1 MNSIIALRCLG
12 YSLDDPQVIRAMDE
26 FEKLGIEEEDTFRMQ
41 PCKSPVWDT
50 AYALFAL
57 GESGV
62 PADRSPHG
70 AAVPTGCCRSRSR
83 VAGDW
88 KVKNKQGQPGGW
100 YFEFNNEFYPDV
112 DDSAH
117 GLPGV

>member
-1 MNSIIALRCLG
+1 
-12 YSLDDPQVIRAMDE
+12 MDE

-62 PADRSPHG
+62 PRPIRA
-70 AAVPTGCCRSRSR
+70 
-83 VAGDW
+83 W
-88 KVKNKQGQPGGW
+88 
-100 YFEFNNEFYPDV
+100 
-112 DDSAH
+112 
-117 GLPGV
+117 